1 MAERQKLWTTTY
13 RAMQDEILYND
24 GSGAAEGINQRET
37 RGMDLKKGDARRG
50 ELLAA
55 AEKLFYTKGYE
66 NTSVQDILDAVGFSK
81 GGFYHHF
88 DSKLA
93 VLEAIC
99 QQRAEELSQSAMQAA
114 GQPNLTA
121 CEKLNALLASS
132 TLWQSENPGFVM
144 LLIQAAYCE
153 NGALMREKMKTCQ
166 LLSMQT
172 ALEGVLREGV
182 ESGDFFVD
190 DVKTTAGLVLR
201 LYMQFTDEIAFLLA
215 GEENELQLC
224 DKAIEKMRAYRM
236 AIERLL
242 FAPYGSIVLIESRNL
257 QVLVQHVFRER
268 LRKRADHLLNG

>member
-1 MAERQKLWTTTY
+1 
-13 RAMQDEILYND
+13 
-24 GSGAAEGINQRET
+24 
-37 RGMDLKKGDARRG
+37 MDLKKGDARRG

-190 DVKTTAGLVLR
+190 DVKTTAWLVLR

-215 GEENELQLC
+215 G
-224 DKAIEKMRAYRM
+224 
-236 AIERLL
+236 
-242 FAPYGSIVLIESRNL
+242 
-257 QVLVQHVFRER
+257 
-268 LRKRADHLLNG
+268 

>member
-1 MAERQKLWTTTY
+1 M
-13 RAMQDEILYND
+13 
-24 GSGAAEGINQRET
+24 
-37 RGMDLKKGDARRG
+37 KKGDARRG

-55 AEKLFYTKGYE
+55 SEKLFYTKGYE

-99 QQRAEELSQSAMQAA
+99 QQRAEELCQSATTAA
-114 GQPNLTA
+114 DQPNLTA
-121 CEKLNALLASS
+121 SEKLNILLASS
-132 TLWQSENPGFVM
+132 TLWQSDNPGFVM

-153 NGALMREKMKTCQ
+153 SGALMREKMKACQ
-166 LLSMQT
+166 LSGMKGVLERVLS
-172 ALEGVLREGV
+172 EGVQSSE
-182 ESGDFFVD
+182 FFISD
-190 DVKTTAGLVLR
+190 IETAAELVLR

-224 DKAIEKMRAYRM
+224 DKAIEKMRAYRT
-236 AIERLL
+236 ASERLL

-257 QVLVQHVFRER
+257 QVLVQRVFRER

>member
-1 MAERQKLWTTTY
+1 M
-13 RAMQDEILYND
+13 
-24 GSGAAEGINQRET
+24 
-37 RGMDLKKGDARRG
+37 
-50 ELLAA
+50 
-55 AEKLFYTKGYE
+55 FYTKGYE

-153 NGALMREKMKTCQ
+153 NGALMREKMKSCQ

-215 GEENELQLC
+215 DEENELQLC
-224 DKAIEKMRAYRM
+224 DKAIQNAAYRT
-236 AIERLL
+236 AIERRL
-242 FAPYGSIVLIESRNL
+242 FAPTVPFAHRNEDPAGARAAR
-257 QVLVQHVFRER
+257 FREK
-268 LRKRADHLLNG
+268 RKRADDHLQISGFSPLTADKAILPRKNNHSQMKE

>member
-1 MAERQKLWTTTY
+1 MPLVFPKAAFTI
-13 RAMQDEILYND
+13 ILTVNWPCWK
-24 GSGAAEGINQRET
+24 R
-37 RGMDLKKGDARRG
+37 
-50 ELLAA
+50 
-55 AEKLFYTKGYE
+55 F
-66 NTSVQDILDAVGFSK
+66 
-81 GGFYHHF
+81 
-88 DSKLA
+88 
-93 VLEAIC
+93 
-99 QQRAEELSQSAMQAA
+99 
-114 GQPNLTA
+114 
-121 CEKLNALLASS
+121 ASS
-132 TLWQSENPGFVM
+132 GRKNSAKAPCRPLGNRISLPAKNSMRFWLLLTSWQSENPGFVM

-153 NGALMREKMKTCQ
+153 NGALMREKMKSCQ

-224 DKAIEKMRAYRM
+224 DKAIEKMRAYRT
-236 AIERLL
+236 AIERML

-257 QVLVQHVFRER
+257 QVLVQRVFRER